1 MYSSVTILPDGGH
14 PSADD
19 LYIYKH
25 WTDTAAQPMFF
36 NRASPDVYANMRP
49 SSICVHDVSP
59 VTNEQQQELPAL
71 HASCSTLL
79 PNSICSAQG

>member
-1 MYSSVTILPDGGH
+1 MYSSVTIRPDGGH

-19 LYIYKH
+19 LHIHKH
-25 WTDTAAQPMFF
+25 WTNTEAMFL
-36 NRASPDVYANMRP
+36 NRISPDVYANMWP
-49 SSICVHDVSP
+49 SSIYVHDVLG

-71 HASCSTLL
+71 HASFSTRL